1 MVRVA
6 GCLQK
11 STAVM
16 EAMNQLVRLPEIRD
30 TMMQLSKEMMKAGLI
45 EEMVADSFDSVMDD
59 DEELDD
65 QAESEVRRL
74 ALARVYFTRF

>member
-1 MVRVA
+1 
-6 GCLQK
+6 
-11 STAVM
+11 
-16 EAMNQLVRLPEIRD
+16 
-30 TMMQLSKEMMKAGLI
+30 MMQLSKEMMKAGLI